1 MTLAQARASI
11 GRPVIY
17 RAPSGRAVS
26 GVITAA
32 TKTWVI
38 VRYLGCEVG
47 KCTAP
52 ELLEL
57 ELTNPGSDP
66 RSDVHQ
72 RPECVRAHR

>member
-11 GRPVIY
+11 GHAVIY

-57 ELTNPGSDP
+57 TNPGSDP

-72 RPECVRAHR
+72 SPECVQAHR